1 MTIWTRRSP
10 LTKRPDT
17 ALPAPPNATPVVQV
31 ASPGALP
38 DVGWSGPLPRA
49 SRKGLWRRRF
59 GRHPFK
65 LLVLLP
71 TALVALYFSALAAP
85 QYESEARFLIR
96 GRQSSAPSGL
106 GEMLQSAGFRPANE
120 DAMGIRDYLQSHDAV
135 AALRKD
141 LDLVAMFRRPE
152 ADLLA
157 RLWWAEPSA
166 ERLLDHFRRRV
177 EAEYDTTSGIT
188 TLRAR
193 SFRPEDSLAL
203 TQELLGLS
211 ETMVNRLNQRLQ
223 EDGLRVARDEVA
235 RAEARLSD
243 AQAAMTAFRE
253 KERAVDPARSAAV
266 ALENLGK
273 LEGALAQA
281 RAELA
286 ESLRFARAD
295 NPRVVQVRN
304 RVEGLNAQVAE
315 ERQRVASADAGNS
328 QQVGEYER
336 LSVERELA
344 RAQLASAT
352 ASLERARADAQRQ
365 QIFLLRVVEP
375 NMAEWARYPKAVLN
389 TAYVFLCLSVAY
401 GLAWLLVAGMRE
413 HAS

>member
-17 ALPAPPNATPVVQV
+17 AAPPNATPVVPV
-31 ASPGALP
+31 APAGSMP
-38 DVGWSGPLPRA
+38 DVAWSGPLPRPPRA
-49 SRKGLWRRRF
+49 GWRRRLS
-59 GRHPFK
+59 RHPFK

-71 TALVALYFSALAAP
+71 TLLVALYFFAVAAP

-96 GRQSSAPSGL
+96 GRQSAAPSGL
-106 GEMLQSAGFRPANE
+106 GEALQSAGFRPANE

-152 ADLLA
+152 ADPLA
-157 RLWWAEPSA
+157 RLWWEEPSA
-166 ERLLDHFRRRV
+166 ERLLDHYRRRV

-193 SFRPEDSLAL
+193 SFRPEDSLAVA
-203 TQELLGLS
+203 QELLRLS
-211 ETMVNRLNQRLQ
+211 EEMVNRLNRRLQ
-223 EDGLRVARDEVA
+223 EDGLRVAREEVG
-235 RAEARLSD
+235 RAEDRLSA

-281 RAELA
+281 RAEMA
-286 ESLRFARAD
+286 EAQRFARAD
-295 NPRVVQVRN
+295 NPRTVQIRN

-315 ERQRVASADAGNS
+315 ERQRVAGAEAGNS

-365 QIFLLRVVEP
+365 QMFLLRVVEP
-375 NMAEWARYPKAVLN
+375 NMAEWARHPKSALN

>member
-10 LTKRPDT
+10 STRRSDT
-17 ALPAPPNATPVVQV
+17 ALLPNATPVV
-31 ASPGALP
+31 APGALH
-38 DVGWSGPLPRA
+38 DVATADPTWSGPVARPRGG
-49 SRKGLWRRRF
+49 GLRRRLR
-59 GRHPFK
+59 RHPFK

-71 TALVALYFSALAAP
+71 TLLVAVYFFAVAAP

-96 GRQSSAPSGL
+96 GRQGAAPSGL
-106 GEMLQSAGFRPANE
+106 GEALQTAGFRPANE

-135 AALRKD
+135 AALRSGH
-141 LDLVAMFRRPE
+141 DLVAMFRRPE
-152 ADLLA
+152 ADPLA

-166 ERLLDHFRRRV
+166 ERLLDYFRRMV
-177 EAEYDTTSGIT
+177 AAEYDTTSGIT

-193 SFRPEDSLAL
+193 SFRAEDSLAV
-203 TQELLGLS
+203 TGELLRLS
-211 ETMVNRLNQRLQ
+211 EDMVNRLNQRLQ
-223 EDGLRVARDEVA
+223 EDGLRVARAEVA
-235 RAEARLSD
+235 RAEARLTD
-243 AQAAMTAFRE
+243 AQSAMTAFRE
-253 KERAVDPARSAAV
+253 RERAVDPARSAAV
-266 ALENLGK
+266 ALENLGR

-281 RAELA
+281 RAEMA
-286 ESLRFARAD
+286 EAQRFARAD
-295 NPRVVQVRN
+295 NPRVVQIRN
-304 RVEGLNAQVAE
+304 RVEGLSAQVAE
-315 ERQRVASADAGNS
+315 ERQRVAGAEAGNS

-352 ASLERARADAQRQ
+352 ASMERARADAQRQ

-375 NMAEWARYPKAVLN
+375 NMAEWARYPKSTLN

-413 HAS
+413 HAA

>member
-1 MTIWTRRSP
+1 MTIWTKRSP
-10 LTKRPDT
+10 PTRRVDGLST
-17 ALPAPPNATPVVQV
+17 ALPGGTITD
-31 ASPGALP
+31 GA
-38 DVGWSGPLPRA
+38 WSGPVAPPRD
-49 SRKGLWRRRF
+49 RGGLLARLRRRA

-71 TALVALYFSALAAP
+71 TALVGLYFFGIAAP

-96 GRQSSAPSGL
+96 GRQASPASGL
-106 GEMLQSAGFRPANE
+106 GEALQGAGFRPANE
-120 DAMGIRDYLQSHDAV
+120 DALGIRDYLQSHDAV
-135 AALRKD
+135 AALRGGV
-141 LDLVAMFRRPE
+141 DLVGMFRREE
-152 ADLLA
+152 ADPLA
-157 RLWWAEPSA
+157 KLWWAEPSA
-166 ERLLDHFRRRV
+166 ERLLDHYRRKV

-188 TLRAR
+188 ALRAR
-193 SFRPEDSLAL
+193 SFRPEDSLAI
-203 TQELLGLS
+203 TQELLRLS
-211 ETMVNRLNQRLQ
+211 EAMVNRLNQRLQ

-235 RAEARLSD
+235 RAESRLTA
-243 AQAAMTAFRE
+243 AQMAMTEFRE
-253 KERAVDPARSAAV
+253 RERAVDPARSAAV
-266 ALENLGK
+266 ALENLGR

-281 RAELA
+281 RAEMA
-286 ESLRFARAD
+286 EALRFARAD
-295 NPRVVQVRN
+295 NPRVVQIRN
-304 RVEGLNAQVAE
+304 RVEGLSAQVAE
-315 ERQRVASADAGNS
+315 ERKHAAGAEAGNS
-328 QQVGEYER
+328 QQLGEFER

-375 NMAEWARYPKAVLN
+375 NMAEWARHPRSTLN

>member
-10 LTKRPDT
+10 FTRRADT
-17 ALPAPPNATPVVQV
+17 ALAPPPNATPVT
-31 ASPGALP
+31 APGALH
-38 DVGWSGPLPRA
+38 DAAWAGPLPRA
-49 SRKGLWRRRF
+49 RRAGWRRRLA
-59 GRHPFK
+59 RHPFK
-65 LLVLLP
+65 LVVLLP
-71 TALVALYFSALAAP
+71 TLLVAMYFFAVAAP

-106 GEMLQSAGFRPANE
+106 GEALQSAGFRPANE

-135 AALRKD
+135 AALRGS

-152 ADLLA
+152 ADPLA
-157 RLWWAEPSA
+157 RLWWEEPSA
-166 ERLLDHFRRRV
+166 ERLHDYFRRMV
-177 EAEYDTTSGIT
+177 GAEYDTTSGIT
-188 TLRAR
+188 ALRAR
-193 SFRPEDSLAL
+193 SFRPEDSLAVA
-203 TQELLGLS
+203 QELLRLS
-211 ETMVNRLNQRLQ
+211 EAMVNRLNHRLQ
-223 EDGLRVARDEVA
+223 EDGLRVAREEVA
-235 RAEARLSD
+235 RAEGRLTA
-243 AQAAMTAFRE
+243 AQVAMTEFRE
-253 KERAVDPARSAAV
+253 RERAVDPARSAAV

-281 RAELA
+281 RAEMA
-286 ESLRFARAD
+286 EAQRFARAD
-295 NPRVVQVRN
+295 NPRAVQIRN
-304 RVEGLNAQVAE
+304 RVEGLSAQVAE
-315 ERQRVASADAGNS
+315 ERQRVAGAEAGNS
-328 QQVGEYER
+328 QQLGEYER

-375 NMAEWARYPKAVLN
+375 NMAEWARHPKSALN

>member
-10 LTKRPDT
+10 STRRADT
-17 ALPAPPNATPVVQV
+17 AAPPNATPVV
-31 ASPGALP
+31 ATPAGGLP
-38 DVGWSGPLPRA
+38 DVAWTGPLPRP
-49 SRKGLWRRRF
+49 RGRLRRRL

-71 TALVALYFSALAAP
+71 TLLVAAYFFAVAAP

-96 GRQSSAPSGL
+96 GRQAAAPSGL
-106 GEMLQSAGFRPANE
+106 GEALQTAGFRPSNE
-120 DAMGIRDYLQSHDAV
+120 DALGIRDYLQSHDAV
-135 AALRKD
+135 AALRGG

-152 ADLLA
+152 ADPLA
-157 RLWWAEPSA
+157 RLWWEEPSA
-166 ERLLDHFRRRV
+166 ERLHDYFRRMV
-177 EAEYDTTSGIT
+177 GAEYDTTSGIT
-188 TLRAR
+188 ALRAR
-193 SFRPEDSLAL
+193 SFRPEDSLAI
-203 TQELLGLS
+203 TQELLRLS
-211 ETMVNRLNQRLQ
+211 EALVNRLNHRLQ
-223 EDGLRVARDEVA
+223 EDGLRVARGEVA
-235 RAEARLSD
+235 RAEARLTD
-243 AQAAMTAFRE
+243 AQLAVTEFRGR
-253 KERAVDPARSAAV
+253 ERTVDPARSAAV

-281 RAELA
+281 RAEMA
-286 ESLRFARAD
+286 EAQRFARAD

-304 RVEGLNAQVAE
+304 RVEGLSTQVAE
-315 ERQRVASADAGNS
+315 ERQRVAGAEAGNS
-328 QQVGEYER
+328 QQVGEFER

-375 NMAEWARYPKAVLN
+375 NTAEWARHPKSTLN

-413 HAS
+413 HAA

>member
-1 MTIWTRRSP
+1 MTIWTKRSP
-10 LTKRPDT
+10 PTRRDDALST
-17 ALPAPPNATPVVQV
+17 ALAPGGPLSDAT
-31 ASPGALP
+31 
-38 DVGWSGPLPRA
+38 WSGPVSKPRGG
-49 SRKGLWRRRF
+49 GLRRRLR
-59 GRHPFK
+59 RHPFK

-71 TALVALYFSALAAP
+71 TVLVGLYFFAVAAP

-96 GRQSSAPSGL
+96 GRQASAATGL
-106 GEMLQSAGFRPANE
+106 GEALQSAGFRPANE

-135 AALRKD
+135 TALRGG
-141 LDLVAMFRRPE
+141 LDLVGIFRRPE
-152 ADLLA
+152 ADPLA
-157 RLWWAEPSA
+157 MFWWAEPSA

-188 TLRAR
+188 SLRAR
-193 SFRPEDSLAL
+193 SFRPEDSLAI
-203 TQELLGLS
+203 TQELLRLS
-211 ETMVNRLNQRLQ
+211 EAMVNRLNQRLQ
-223 EDGLRVARDEVA
+223 EDGLRVAREELA
-235 RAEARLSD
+235 RAEARLTN
-243 AQAAMTAFRE
+243 AQVAMTEFRE
-253 KERAVDPARSAAV
+253 RERAVDPARSAAV
-266 ALENLGK
+266 ALENLGR

-286 ESLRFARAD
+286 EAQRFARAD
-295 NPRVVQVRN
+295 NPRIVQIRN
-304 RVEGLNAQVAE
+304 RVEGLTAQVAE
-315 ERQRVASADAGNS
+315 ERKHAASADAGNS
-328 QQVGEYER
+328 QQLGEYER

-375 NMAEWARYPKAVLN
+375 NMAEWARHPKATLN